1 MKPYL
6 YNWRALLA
14 TLACLV
20 TLSGCQSLP
29 AAPEH
34 KYYRLL
40 VAPAPPAQQA
50 VRLPGELAVR
60 PLRAEGLYSERAI
73 IFSDEQQ
80 RQLQQYHYHHWLY
93 APGQLVQEHLAASLN
108 QAGIA
113 TAVRVQARGGDMA
126 YTLSGRIVHFE
137 KVISKGQAKA
147 SVALELRLEKKGRL
161 LWQKTYAASESVP
174 DGGMNGFTAAMEV
187 ALNRI
192 YGEFL
197 VDLGRNKLD

>member
-1 MKPYL
+1 MKTHSS
-6 YNWRALLA
+6 NWRALLA
-14 TLACLV
+14 ALACLV
-20 TLSGCQSLP
+20 AVSGCQSVP

-40 VAPAPPAQQA
+40 VAPAPLTQKA

-113 TAVRVQARGGDMA
+113 AAVRVQERGGDMA

-137 KVISKGQAKA
+137 KVISKSQTKA
-147 SVALELRLEKKGRL
+147 TVALDLRLEKKGRL
-161 LWQKTYAASESVP
+161 LWQQSYAASETVP

-197 VDLGRNKLD
+197 ADLGRNRLD